1 MVSGS
6 IRTWSVTSSHGNNLG
21 HNSFYGWPKVVRRG
35 LGVTS
40 IGFPVPDLL
49 SEQPYPTTLIHPILA
64 RHRVLRGK
72 NGESASC
79 GHSACGFAPARG
91 PGVAI
96 RGCAMP
102 LLVARKWPIT
112 HWPGSLESTPFN
124 PCRSALRS
132 LISSAP
138 TGPTLCEK
146 LAAELQGGSPFRRCA
161 LLVRVLPFVI
171 TKILSPLR
179 PLSLYL
185 ISGSLFL
192 TSRLSRRWVMS
203 HVTSGKSA

>member
-1 MVSGS
+1 MSGS
-6 IRTWSVTSSHGNNLG
+6 NERGSATLSHGNNFVR
-21 HNSFYGWPKVVRRG
+21 NSCYGWPKVVRGG
-35 LGVTS
+35 LGMAS
-40 IGFPVPDLL
+40 FGPPAPDLL
-49 SEQPYPTTLIHPILA
+49 CEQPYPTTLIHPILA

-171 TKILSPLR
+171 TKIFNNFQHFADCHH
-179 PLSLYL
+179 
-185 ISGSLFL
+185 I
-192 TSRLSRRWVMS
+192 W
-203 HVTSGKSA
+203 